1 MNKKVSKSTTLI
13 IAVFVVIFLLCS
25 ISGSISVSLA
35 VACLCAFP
43 VSLAIFIIKTLTKQ
57 KSMPYLFSSIA
68 LIIAFILFLAIA
80 PTPENKE
87 LETTTNATTTT
98 TETTTE
104 ETTTTVT
111 TTITTTTTT
120 TTTTTE
126 TTTVEVTTAPP
137 APVVS
142 SNNSS
147 SSSYSDASMDDTA
160 NTVYIGKTGTK
171 YHRQNCRTLKG
182 KGSPISLSDAK
193 AQNKTACKVCKP

>member
-104 ETTTTVT
+104 ETTTT
-111 TTITTTTTT
+111 TTITT

-147 SSSYSDASMDDTA
+147 SSSYSDASKDDTA
-160 NTVYIGKTGTK
+160 DIVYIGKTGTK

-182 KGSPISLSDAK
+182 NGSPISLSDAK